1 MAQSD
6 ALFGE
11 LTGRQNLEF
20 FGALQGIGKK
30 ILKDKMTK
38 AAITV
43 NLIEDLNK
51 QVNNYSGGM
60 KRRLSLAIALQS
72 DAPLILLDEPTVGID
87 PELRKEIWMELRN
100 QVEQVKTILVT
111 THVMEEAERSTF
123 A

>member
-1 MAQSD
+1 M
-6 ALFGE
+6 
-11 LTGRQNLEF
+11 
-20 FGALQGIGKK
+20 
-30 ILKDKMTK
+30 
-38 AAITV
+38 TV

-60 KRRLSLAIALQS
+60 KRCLSLAIALQA

-87 PELRKEIWMELRN
+87 PKLRKEIWMELRN
-100 QVEQVKTILVT
+100 QVEQGKTILVT